1 MRKKVR
7 DEVTALMPDQVV
19 FMYKKIIYKCC
30 ATLEEVIDFFS
41 LIKNECDASTFP
53 LIFID
58 GHGHKKCGLALPSG
72 QYVDWD
78 SLNSYLAEITLK
90 ACGQSTVIASFCFS
104 MTAVERLSY
113 EEPPPSPFYYGY
125 PDEIAAGIIRQE
137 CSKLIEELLRSG
149 TFEVSGKSMRL
160 YSEYDHVTS
169 LFVPLIAKFNQ
180 PKNFLEF
187 FPDLSKNK
195 LRTLLH
201 SEIGEKFGT
210 TKGLSEVLKRAL
222 DPKVLV
228 PPILEKAM
236 HNTERRSRL
245 IEELVSQI

>member
-1 MRKKVR
+1 MS
-7 DEVTALMPDQVV
+7 
-19 FMYKKIIYKCC
+19 KKIIYKCC
-30 ATLEEVIDFFS
+30 ATLEEVTDFFS

-58 GHGHKKCGLALPSG
+58 GHGDKKCGLALPSG
-72 QYVDWD
+72 QHLDWD

-90 ACGQSTVIASFCFS
+90 ACGHSTVIASFCFS

-113 EEPPPSPFYYGY
+113 EKTLPSPFYYGY
-125 PDEIAAGIIRQE
+125 SDEIAAGIIRQD
-137 CSKLIEELLRSG
+137 CSKLIEELLRRG
-149 TFEVSGKSMRL
+149 TFDASGKNMKL

-169 LFVPLIAKFNQ
+169 LVFPLIAKFNKPQ
-180 PKNFLEF
+180 DFPEF
-187 FPDLSKNK
+187 FQDLSKNK

-210 TKGLSEVLKRAL
+210 TKGLSEVLKRTL

-245 IEELVSQI
+245 IEELISQI